1 MSTKN
6 KSASKNKEVIPSNDI
21 QIDKTS
27 DKYKVVLKFI
37 NVILS
42 NLGKPTIIDLCDF
55 KDIDR
60 EDIIKDVN
68 KTALDDMAE
77 ELFSHFNKKKSGYY
91 RKTDAIVL
99 NCLRGIMKEIGHE
112 LTYDQKDRYEIIDGT
127 SYKRSH
133 SFYSINLSE
142 K

>member
-1 MSTKN
+1 
-6 KSASKNKEVIPSNDI
+6 
-21 QIDKTS
+21 
-27 DKYKVVLKFI
+27 
-37 NVILS
+37 
-42 NLGKPTIIDLCDF
+42 GKPTIIDLCDF

-112 LTYDQKDRYEIIDGT
+112 LVKVQRERSEEINGK
-127 SYKRSH
+127 SFRRSH
-133 SFYSINLSE
+133 MIYHI